1 MIWILFAILTA
12 LAMVAVLHPLLGRG
26 KSDALAA
33 PSEAAFYRDQ
43 LAEIDRDA
51 ARGLLSEADA
61 ESARVEAARRL
72 LRAAPASD
80 AAKAEGAAKADNAN
94 KPAAGK
100 SASASP
106 GKAPPASSRGG
117 ARLAAAAVILVLVP
131 LFTIGLYLRLGQP
144 ERADEPL
151 AARRANANDI
161 ESLVAKVEQ
170 RLVEHPEDARGHEV
184 LGPVYMRMGRFEKA
198 EHAFSEAVRL
208 LGPNPQR
215 LLGLA
220 EARLSVAQG
229 VVTDKTREA
238 LEQALALDPKN
249 ARAQFLLGVAAEQ
262 DQKPEKA
269 KALYEKIIAEAAPDA
284 PYLPIVRERLASVG
298 GEAPAPSSPGAPPMA
313 SGAPPMAS
321 GMPTGPAAEAIA
333 ALPPEQ
339 RQAQIRAMVEGLAT
353 RLSQNGQDVQGW
365 LRLIRS
371 WKMLGEQ
378 DKAVAALADARKALA
393 GDAAALGQVE
403 SLAKELG
410 VGE

>member
-1 MIWILFAILTA
+1 MIWILFAVLTA
-12 LAMVAVLHPLLGRG
+12 VAMAAVLHPLLRKG

-43 LAEIDRDA
+43 IAEIDRDA
-51 ARGLLSEADA
+51 ARGLLSETDA

-72 LRAAPASD
+72 LRAAPSSEPALS
-80 AAKAEGAAKADNAN
+80 GAA
-94 KPAAGK
+94 
-100 SASASP
+100 ASP
-106 GKAPPASSRGG
+106 KASSSGGRG
-117 ARLAAAAVILVLVP
+117 ARMAAAAVILVLAP
-131 LFTIGLYLRLGQP
+131 LFSIGLYLRLGAP

-151 AARRANANDI
+151 ASRRAASNDI

-170 RLVEHPEDARGHEV
+170 RLVEQPDDARAYEV

-198 EHAFSEAVRL
+198 EQAFSEAVNR
-208 LGPNPQR
+208 LGPSPQR

-229 VVTDKTREA
+229 VVTDKAREA
-238 LEQALALDPKN
+238 VEQALALEPKN

-284 PYLPIVRERLASVG
+284 PYLPIVRERLAGVG
-298 GEAPAPSSPGAPPMA
+298 GEAPSPSAPGASAPPPMT
-313 SGAPPMAS
+313 S
-321 GMPTGPAAEAIA
+321 GMPSGPAAEAIA

-339 RQAQIRAMVEGLAT
+339 RQAQIRAMVEGLAE

-371 WKMLGEQ
+371 WSMLGEK
-378 DKAVAALADARKALA
+378 DKAVAAIADARKALA
-393 GDAAALGQVE
+393 NDAAALGQIDG
-403 SLAKELG
+403 LAKELG
-410 VGE
+410 VGG